1 MYIKSI
7 NTYFIENPKCGSR
20 TVDYVLKS
28 VFSVEDMSLEGHL
41 PFKDV
46 IRKIPKDAKIYG
58 VVRNPQDR
66 LISALFMWC
75 NTPKQIDDH
84 LTRVLG
90 GIKSNDRCLVHHVYG
105 PQVRYVPNHSSRKM
119 QIFTFENL
127 TAFIRSLGWNK
138 EIPHKNK
145 YISVLSPEDA
155 KNRPLFSEVL
165 NLYKDDFSLY
175 QNIRL
180 AGGQ

>member
-20 TVDYVLKS
+20 TVDYVLKNIFP
-28 VFSVEDMSLEGHL
+28 VQDISLEGHL
-41 PFKDV
+41 PFEDV
-46 IRKIPKDAKIYG
+46 ISQIPKDAEIYG

-75 NTPKQIDDH
+75 NTTIQIDEH
-84 LTRVLG
+84 LKRVLG
-90 GIKSNDRCLVHHVYG
+90 GIKSNNRHLVHHVYG
-105 PQVRYVPNHSSRKM
+105 PQTRYVPNYSGRKM
-119 QIFTFENL
+119 KIFTFENL
-127 TAFIRSLGWNK
+127 TSFIRSLGWTK
-138 EIPHKNK
+138 EIPHKNRDVS
-145 YISVLSPEDA
+145 ILSPEDA

-175 QNIRL
+175 ENICL
-180 AGGQ
+180 SGGQ

>member
-1 MYIKSI
+1 VYIKSI
-7 NTYFIENPKCGSR
+7 NSYFIENPKCGSR

-28 VFSVEDMSLEGHL
+28 IFPVDDMSLEGHL
-41 PFKDV
+41 PFEDV
-46 IRKIPKDAKIYG
+46 IGKIPKDAKIYG

-75 NTPKQIDDH
+75 TTTAQVDEH
-84 LTRVLG
+84 LRRVLG
-90 GIKSNDRCLVHHVYG
+90 GMKSNDRCLVHHVYG
-105 PQVRYVPNHSSRKM
+105 PQVRYVPNSPRVK
-119 QIFTFENL
+119 IFTFENL
-127 TAFIRSLGWNK
+127 TALIRLLGWKK
-138 EIPHKNK
+138 EIPQQNK
-145 YISVLSPEDA
+145 ALVGLSAEDA